1 MIYHMRLDGC
11 TSNRKWFEYFDRTDH
26 YNAFWDV
33 TLKSKPSDEC
43 TYLSAVIQPE
53 YSNRL
58 RC

>member
-1 MIYHMRLDGC
+1 MRLDGC

-33 TLKSKPSDEC
+33 TLKSKPSDER